1 MMADAW
7 RLLLTMTDV
16 RRAWRVL
23 TDRPHVDVAFITNL
37 RDEAERRRFFHAKA
51 DLYQHASGPRMHL
64 GGVTGEVRGI
74 NVTAEEILTR
84 AGRKRARAVFMEA
97 VAWAHDEGARVVLLA
112 AATKRLFGH
121 DGAELKAR
129 FPDMVFTI
137 GDNGTAHLLCQD
149 VERAMAQAGLDKAHA
164 RVLVVG
170 AYGHLGRA
178 VSRHLMNQH
187 VNVVGYGPNLRLLE
201 AFSAETGTPVSLS
214 LENAGFFDMVITC
227 THSVEAKLTPTDV
240 SLLRQPDR
248 KLLVVDVAEPANLD
262 ERCLAACRSWV
273 VRQDA
278 GNAYAGKLSY
288 LLGPLSYRK
297 LRLPARTVFG
307 CFAEAMALHRA
318 IFTAH
323 NPLMLGRDW
332 FDVNPAQM
340 ALVAAALEDMGLG
353 LPAPHCFGQPVGS
366 FDLGLQQAGAGGSV
380 LASALPYQTPANAH

>member
-23 TDRPHVDVAFITNL
+23 TDRPHLDVAFITNL

-51 DLYQHASGPRMHL
+51 DLHQHTSGPRMHL
-64 GGVTGEVRGI
+64 DGVTGEVRGI

-84 AGRKRARAVFMEA
+84 AGRKRAKAVFMDA

-149 VERAMAQAGLDKAHA
+149 VERAMARARLDKSRA

-178 VSRHLMNQH
+178 VSQHLMGQGCD
-187 VNVVGYGPNLRLLE
+187 VVGYGTNLRLLE

-214 LENAGFFDMVITC
+214 LENAGFFDVVVTC
-227 THSVEAKLTPTDV
+227 THSTDAKLTPADV

-262 ERCLAACRSWV
+262 ERCLAACQRWV
-273 VRQDA
+273 IRQDA
-278 GNAYAGKLSY
+278 GNGYAADLSY

-318 IFTAH
+318 IFTEH

-340 ALVAAALEDMGLG
+340 ALVAGAFEDMGLG
-353 LPAPHCFGQPVGS
+353 LPEPHCFGRPVGA
-366 FDLGLQQAGAGGSV
+366 FDLSLPQAGVG
-380 LASALPYQTPANAH
+380 ASTSPSAPPYQTPANAH